1 MSDRTRCLLDKVTA
15 RRILEGLL
23 KLAEGRDLGGDELF
37 ALDLFYRAGSHSIE
51 LFIVPPTVHTLSRL
65 EVLPRYGG
73 IIRLLRDRMQVA
85 LPARYFTR
93 WSRRLR
99 DFGFTPEDAAVLAL
113 GTFGTNESGTILG
126 MDYIATFDQPLI
138 RHWATQQGAIRE
150 RWQTMRD
157 DLPAPYRDAPLP
169 DVQPPEHIVIV

>member
-1 MSDRTRCLLDKVTA
+1 M
-15 RRILEGLL
+15 
-23 KLAEGRDLGGDELF
+23 LA
-37 ALDLFYRAGSHSIE
+37 
-51 LFIVPPTVHTLSRL
+51 
-65 EVLPRYGG
+65 RYGG
-73 IIRLLRDRMQVA
+73 IIRLFRDRMQVA

-126 MDYIATFDQPLI
+126 MDYIATFDQPVI
-138 RHWATQQGAIRE
+138 RHWATRQGAIRE
-150 RWQTMRD
+150 RWQTMKG

-169 DVQPPEHIVIV
+169 DVQSPEYIVIV